1 MIRSVFGFLVLLGTL
16 AIAVPWALLV
26 LAFGLVLAFV
36 IITFGFVLG
45 QMLIFGLDT
54 IDEPN
59 TLFGWLGYA
68 FCVLT
73 GWALVLSV
81 WAEHF
86 GIARLFARTRDS
98 HGSARLA
105 SRAERRDL
113 ARNDGGLLI
122 GRDADSGRLLR
133 YDGPAH
139 LLTLAPTRPARASA
153 P

>member
-1 MIRSVFGFLVLLGTL
+1 MIRSVFSFLVLLGSL

-26 LAFGLVLAFV
+26 LVFGLLLAFV
-36 IITFGFVLG
+36 LVTFGFVFG

-68 FCVLT
+68 LCVLT
-73 GWALVLSV
+73 GWALVLSL

-105 SRAERRDL
+105 SKAERRDL
-113 ARNDGGLLI
+113 AKSDKGLLI
-122 GRDADSGRLLR
+122 G
-133 YDGPAH
+133 PE
-139 LLTLAPTRPARASA
+139 
-153 P
+153 